1 MWNSSVMI
9 TFIPMAL
16 GKFELGKRVMGCT
29 FFRTMAK
36 STYIIA
42 LIHPVVIGLMYDTPQ
57 VGMYLDTH
65 YITVLG
71 AGNVVC
77 NTFFGIILFC
87 WMEWPF

>member
-1 MWNSSVMI
+1 
-9 TFIPMAL
+9 MAL

-36 STYIIA
+36 QTYLIA
-42 LIHPVVIGLMYDTPQ
+42 IIHPVVIGLMYDTPQ

-65 YITVLG
+65 YITILG
-71 AGNVVC
+71 AGNAVC
-77 NTFFGIILFC
+77 NTFFAIVLFC